1 MSRVVAELRVAD
13 PALWAELDAALPA
26 DAPLS
31 TWTVEARPPN
41 AALVEDRFARD
52 ALPRVQRAGLSV
64 LVRSARRDAAEVE
77 AEREELSHRIQAFP
91 LKIQRVL
98 YAAQRH
104 ALDDVVIGLHAWDPE
119 ADAPAVRAL
128 HGAGLITS
136 ITDGSDP
143 YLGRYRLARD
153 LPPPPEIAYDL
164 EEAAMDETD
173 DLSKANA
180 SPLALLHDM
189 AALAAALQRLT
200 LKRTVAGGIARA
212 DGKRLGG
219 QLGDPGLAKHGDL
232 LATERWARAMRALD
246 ALGAVATDPLTR
258 EIYLDLGLES
268 AIAGS
273 ARDAMDR
280 LVHRLVDRDLHGV
293 VPAVRAALKA
303 AGAGAVDEMIFLD
316 LVREQHR
323 DLLFPAWRRASG
335 LLYPSAAGEDSRP
348 YDDEGWERVEVPL
361 IRGVLKR
368 LEHLGA
374 IRRAPGVFAATE
386 DGRIWAGAIDPPPS
400 PMWARSDLELMVPP
414 DAVTPWE
421 RFQIERLGRCLA
433 RDVVNRYRLEREA
446 LARWLATHELDE
458 ALDLLRRRCP
468 AVPPVVEETLRQWS
482 RSAMRIVLTVGIVLD
497 D

>member
-1 MSRVVAELRVAD
+1 MAELRVAD
-13 PALWAELDAALPA
+13 PALWLELNAALPA

-31 TWTVEARPPN
+31 TWTVEERSPTAR
-41 AALVEDRFARD
+41 LVVDRFARD
-52 ALPRVQRAGLSV
+52 ALPRIQKAGLSV
-64 LVRSARRDAAEVE
+64 LVRSATRDAAEIE

-91 LKIQRVL
+91 LNIQRVL

-104 ALDDVVIGLHAWDPE
+104 ALDDVVIGLHAWDPVN
-119 ADAPAVRAL
+119 DAPSVRAL

-153 LPPPPEIAYDL
+153 LPPPPEIVYDL

-173 DLSKANA
+173 DLSKVNA

-212 DGKRLGG
+212 DGKRLGS
-219 QLGDPGLAKHGDL
+219 QLGDPGLARDGDL
-232 LATERWARAMRALD
+232 LQHERWARAMRALD

-293 VPAVRAALKA
+293 VPAIRAALKA
-303 AGAGAVDEMIFLD
+303 AGTGAVVPGTQPGAVAL
-316 LVREQHR
+316 
-323 DLLFPAWRRASG
+323 PRRCG
-335 LLYPSAAGEDSRP
+335 
-348 YDDEGWERVEVPL
+348 
-361 IRGVLKR
+361 
-368 LEHLGA
+368 
-374 IRRAPGVFAATE
+374 RAPT
-386 DGRIWAGAIDPPPS
+386 
-400 PMWARSDLELMVPP
+400 
-414 DAVTPWE
+414 
-421 RFQIERLGRCLA
+421 
-433 RDVVNRYRLEREA
+433 
-446 LARWLATHELDE
+446 
-458 ALDLLRRRCP
+458 
-468 AVPPVVEETLRQWS
+468 WS
-482 RSAMRIVLTVGIVLD
+482 
-497 D
+497 

>member
-1 MSRVVAELRVAD
+1 
-13 PALWAELDAALPA
+13 
-26 DAPLS
+26 
-31 TWTVEARPPN
+31 
-41 AALVEDRFARD
+41 
-52 ALPRVQRAGLSV
+52 
-64 LVRSARRDAAEVE
+64 
-77 AEREELSHRIQAFP
+77 
-91 LKIQRVL
+91 
-98 YAAQRH
+98 
-104 ALDDVVIGLHAWDPE
+104 
-119 ADAPAVRAL
+119 
-128 HGAGLITS
+128 
-136 ITDGSDP
+136 
-143 YLGRYRLARD
+143 
-153 LPPPPEIAYDL
+153 
-164 EEAAMDETD
+164 MDETD
-173 DLSKANA
+173 DLSKVNA

-212 DGKRLGG
+212 DGKRLGS
-219 QLGDPGLAKHGDL
+219 QLGDPGLARDGDL
-232 LATERWARAMRALD
+232 LQHERWARAMRALD

-293 VPAVRAALKA
+293 VPAIRAALKA
-303 AGAGAVDEMIFLD
+303 AGTGAVDASVVTVAGVQVMAVPVSPTRARTATAGTGAVDEMIFLD
-316 LVREQHR
+316 LIREQHR
-323 DLLFPAWRRASG
+323 DLLFPVWRRAEG
-335 LLYPSAAGEDSRP
+335 MLYPSAAGEDPRP
-348 YDDEGWERVEVPL
+348 YDEDGWERIEVPL
-361 IRGVLKR
+361 IRSVLKR

-374 IRRAPGVFAATE
+374 IRRAPGLFAATE

-433 RDVVNRYRLEREA
+433 RDVVNRYKLEREA

-468 AVPPVVEETLRQWS
+468 GVPPVVEETLRQWA
-482 RSAMRIVLTVGIVLD
+482 RSATRIVLTVGIVLD
-497 D
+497 DESHQPVPDIYHGA